1 MSASSFQNGFLAPQR
16 QLVLTRRFPSR
27 DRHWRPAP
35 RLVSATSA
43 QAEQGDCFQGATLG
57 VRKRMVARLLAGT
70 GTRYH

>member
-16 QLVLTRRFPSR
+16 QLVLT
-27 DRHWRPAP
+27 DRHRRLAP

-43 QAEQGDCFQGATLG
+43 QAERGDCFQGATLG
-57 VRKRMVARLLAGT
+57 VRKRIVARLLAGT